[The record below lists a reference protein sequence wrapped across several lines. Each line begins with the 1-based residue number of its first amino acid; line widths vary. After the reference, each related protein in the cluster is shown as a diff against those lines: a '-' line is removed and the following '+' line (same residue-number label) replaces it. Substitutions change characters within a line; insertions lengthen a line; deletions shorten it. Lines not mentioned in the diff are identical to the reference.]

1 MKKIITLIIVAGT
14 FASFS
19 FASNFSS
26 TFKLND
32 EAYISDIPFNT
43 ELIFNT
49 LMNDPRQ
56 SVSLELTEES
66 YIDDIPFDTQSIYSD
81 AVANKTINP
90 VLSAESYVDDIP
102 FSTEE
107 VVKQIKK

>member
-14 FASFS
+14 FASIS

-43 ELIFNT
+43 ELIFNS

-56 SVSLELTEES
+56 TVSAELTEES
-66 YIDDIPFDTQSIYSD
+66 YIDDIPFDTRTIYSD
-81 AVANKTINP
+81 VVANKTNKP
-90 VLSAESYVDDIP
+90 ALSAESYVDDIP
-102 FSTEE
+102 FSTEQ